1 MSFLPN
7 SAIEIVNFGPVL
19 VILNI
24 CFSFISDPM
33 HRSTEA
39 KQWLMCHRR
48 IADVARGRTLTCL
61 T

>member
-1 MSFLPN
+1 MSLLPN
-7 SAIEIVNFGPVL
+7 SAIEIVNFRPIL

-39 KQWLMCHRR
+39 KH
-48 IADVARGRTLTCL
+48 
-61 T
+61 